1 MLCQRIAA
9 SEFYCCSRFWPIE
22 QSVVYPSR
30 IFSGIVSDTRGFLR
44 VGHETP
50 GPALRGGI
58 VGCGKEIGVRAEAI
72 EVLTGC
78 VDHEEGEMYFDF
90 ADVVLVQ
97 VIESNLADA
106 LPLVTEYLEYG
117 RFNVVAGIEDAISG
131 RRGVKT
137 VNPEFGPVKGIR
149 IFA

>member
-1 MLCQRIAA
+1 
-9 SEFYCCSRFWPIE
+9 
-22 QSVVYPSR
+22 
-30 IFSGIVSDTRGFLR
+30 

-50 GPALRGGI
+50 GPALGGGI

-149 IFA
+149 IFAQAKANQMPRKWKQW

>member
-1 MLCQRIAA
+1 
-9 SEFYCCSRFWPIE
+9 
-22 QSVVYPSR
+22 
-30 IFSGIVSDTRGFLR
+30 LR

-50 GPALRGGI
+50 GPALGGGI

-72 EVLTGC
+72 EMLSGR